1 MLFYI
6 VFFVLSAV
14 LAQRLTPCF
23 DGRNVTCIGYDSGIV
38 ATRKI
43 LFVHDIIPGPQA
55 TVSFTGNTVYFQRC
69 NNNVSFAITA
79 NTFADPSLSSCV
91 DYGCGNIIN
100 GDGYNVPPTDYGN
113 GTVFNIIFFCS
124 FTSPPVATTTTT
136 VSANGISSDSSGN
149 SRSEASPSSIL
160 LSVF

>member
-6 VFFVLSAV
+6 VFFVLSSV

-23 DGRNVTCIGYDSGIV
+23 DGRNVTCTGYDSGIV

-43 LFVHDIIPGPQA
+43 LFVHDIVPGPQA

-79 NTFADPSLSSCV
+79 NGFADPSLSSCT
-91 DYGCGNIIN
+91 DYGCGNIIT
-100 GDGYNVPPTDYGN
+100 GDIYNVPPTDYGN
-113 GTVFNIIFFCS
+113 GTSFNIAFECS
-124 FTSPPVATTTTT
+124 FTSPPVPTTTTT
-136 VSANGISSDSSGN
+136 VTGNNPVSGGNGNNREDTSSA
-149 SRSEASPSSIL
+149 SIL
-160 LSVF
+160 TSVF